1 MKTLTVAAIAIMT
14 AALTVPAYSQS
25 SPGRSLQRREEPT
38 VNPEKKKAEE
48 KTYNDA
54 VSRIPPAKQE
64 YDPWAGVRPKTD
76 TPPAKPRR

>member
-1 MKTLTVAAIAIMT
+1 MKTLAVAAIAVMM

-25 SPGRSLQRREEPT
+25 SPRGIQRREEPP

-48 KTYNDA
+48 KVYNDA
-54 VSRIPPAKQE
+54 VSRIPPPKQE

-76 TPPAKPRR
+76 IPPAKPRR